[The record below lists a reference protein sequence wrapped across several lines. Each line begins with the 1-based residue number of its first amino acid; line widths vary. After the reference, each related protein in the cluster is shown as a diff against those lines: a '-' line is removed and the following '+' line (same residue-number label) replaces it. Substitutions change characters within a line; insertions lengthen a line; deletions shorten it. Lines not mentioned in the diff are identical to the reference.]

1 MTSLRLRLRLLICHT
16 LVVMRAI
23 CLLLVI
29 SLVAQPQTKPP
40 SQSAQPAEP
49 QTETFSYAIE
59 WRLIR
64 AGSARLTWTGRGNS
78 HQGDLQLNSV
88 GLVSK
93 LYKVDDTYRV
103 LLDGNLCGSSS
114 YLKALEGKRQRET
127 RVTYD
132 PAQKKA
138 TYVERDLVNNSTVL
152 QKEIPIPGCVYDI
165 VAGLQKLRTLK
176 LEPGQ
181 ATDLPVS
188 DGKKFANVRVEAQER
203 ETVTTPLGSH
213 SAMRYEVFLFNGVI
227 LSRKARCFVWI
238 TEDARRLP
246 IQIRVKMQ
254 FLIGTVNLQ
263 LEKT

>member
-1 MTSLRLRLRLLICHT
+1 
-16 LVVMRAI
+16 MRPV
-23 CLLLVI
+23 CLLLLI
-29 SLVAQPQTKPP
+29 SLLLQPQTTPP
-40 SQSAQPAEP
+40 QPAHAADP
-49 QTETFSYAIE
+49 QPETLTYAVE

-64 AGSARLTWTGRGNS
+64 AGTAQLTWTGRGNS
-78 HQGDLQLNSV
+78 HQGDLKLDSA

-114 YLKALEGKRQRET
+114 YMKAFEGKRQRET

-132 PAQKKA
+132 GAHKKA
-138 TYVERDLVNNSTVL
+138 SYVERDLINNSTVL
-152 QKEIPIPGCVYDI
+152 QKEIQIPACVYDI
-165 VAGLQKLRTLK
+165 VAGLQKIRTLK

-181 ATDLPVS
+181 ATDLPIS

-238 TEDARRLP
+238 SEDARRLP

-254 FLIGTVNLQ
+254 FLIGTVNLA
-263 LEKT
+263 LEKA